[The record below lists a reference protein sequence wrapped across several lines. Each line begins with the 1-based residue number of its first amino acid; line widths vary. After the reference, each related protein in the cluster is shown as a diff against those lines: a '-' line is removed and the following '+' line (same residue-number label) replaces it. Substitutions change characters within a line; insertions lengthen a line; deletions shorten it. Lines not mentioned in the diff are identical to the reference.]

1 MTTWKLTGITASK
14 GSCDHCGRNLSR
26 LFRVVTPE
34 GQAMIVGRS
43 CSAKLTGYN
52 WTVAQAERTE
62 AIRLGE
68 IRAAEKYGD
77 LWAEVNRIARDPEV
91 GMALGYRAAQ
101 AQIMLRDE
109 RERWMSDNERIAF
122 VRGLL
127 AATT

>member
-1 MTTWKLTGITASK
+1 
-14 GSCDHCGRNLSR
+14 
-26 LFRVVTPE
+26 
-34 GQAMIVGRS
+34 MIVGRT

-52 WTVAQAERTE
+52 WSIVQAERAE

-77 LWAEVNRIARDPEV
+77 LWVEVNRVARNRQVP
-91 GMALGYRAAQ
+91 MALSYRANQ

-109 RERWMSDNERIAF
+109 RERWMSDAERVAF

-127 AATT
+127 VV